1 MKVLF
6 LSAAFVLLA
15 PLVAGVPAPAAPIDQ
30 AAGPGEYDR
39 WNKRAAPID
48 QAAGPGGYDRWNK
61 ERAAPIDQAA
71 GPGGYD
77 RWNKR
82 G

>member
-15 PLVAGVPAPAAPIDQ
+15 PLVAGAPAP
-30 AAGPGEYDR
+30 
-39 WNKRAAPID
+39 AAPID

-77 RWNKR
+77 RWSKR